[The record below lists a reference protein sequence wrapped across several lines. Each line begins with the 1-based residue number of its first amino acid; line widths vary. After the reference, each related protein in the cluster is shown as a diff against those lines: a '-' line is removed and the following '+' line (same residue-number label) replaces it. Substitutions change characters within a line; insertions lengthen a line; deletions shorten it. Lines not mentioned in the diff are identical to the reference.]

1 MRARADLRH
10 GARSLVALVI
20 LLGVFGAVA
29 MAAGAGARRTGS
41 AYDRFLAATTPP
53 DAFVISGTART
64 RKLFPPVPLRKVLR
78 LPEVEIGGIVP
89 TLNGELLDRRGHV
102 LAPEN
107 NLSTSEIDRKG
118 PLAKLGRVKLLS
130 GRLPDLRSTSEV
142 AIGYNPA
149 LDRRA
154 PIGST
159 IQLALLRSSVPP
171 AVFFSA
177 TSP

>member
-1 MRARADLRH
+1 MQAIWMRARSEIRG
-10 GARSLVALVI
+10 GARSLVALAV
-20 LLGVFGAVA
+20 LLGIFGGVG

-64 RKLFPPVPLRKVLR
+64 RKFFPPVPLRKVLR

-107 NLSTSEIDRKG
+107 NLSTSEIDDRG
-118 PLAKLGRVKLLS
+118 ILAKLGRVKLLS

-142 AIGYNPA
+142 AMAYDPA

-154 PIGST
+154 P
-159 IQLALLRSSVPP
+159 L
-171 AVFFSA
+171 
-177 TSP
+177 